1 MQHEEHIPSISRIEF
16 IAITMSAAA
25 EQKVKKLARLPGN
38 IVCANCGASKQFGHS
53 TVCIKFFTFVCSNCK
68 SSHQAISHRC
78 KSLTMSSWTDAE
90 VAELEAKGNDY
101 ARNTWLKNAPPVG
114 TGGRPKEGDHI
125 DVFKRF
131 VVDVYEH
138 KKYYGEYSGAPPA
151 ATPQHVATAIP
162 IAVPLSQPP
171 ITRPSHFSK
180 APVAAPA
187 PKAPTADLLD
197 FAAAPASSSFQA
209 DFDAFAPTAPPHSLS
224 STGFQ
229 ADFATFATPAPAA
242 PSNGSAFGFI
252 SQSAPPPATSEPP
265 TSAFAFISNPPASNP
280 APSSNI
286 DFADF
291 KGLGIASPHS
301 APVAAPAPTL
311 PKKPVMSANQ
321 KGSLIS
327 SMDNISISTPSKPQI
342 NLGGAMP
349 QQGAFGGMPSN
360 LMMQQQQA
368 GFGGMNGTTMMQ
380 QQQQM
385 MMMQQ
390 QQRMAMQQ
398 QSMGGMHNNLGMMN
412 PGMVGGGMG
421 IGMMT
426 PQNMMGFGVQSN
438 PVGNRNTNSSALN
451 SLSMSGMDMSAWTSG
466 KK

>member
-1 MQHEEHIPSISRIEF
+1 M
-16 IAITMSAAA
+16 ITMSAAA

-38 IVCANCGASKQFGHS
+38 VVCANCGTSKQFGHS

-114 TGGRPKEGDHI
+114 SGGRPKEGDHI

-138 KKYYGEYSGAPPA
+138 KKYYGDYSGPPPVA
-151 ATPQHVATAIP
+151 APQHVATAIP
-162 IAVPLSQPP
+162 ISLPGSVPA
-171 ITRPSHFSK
+171 PSRRTPHFSK
-180 APVAAPA
+180 PPVAAPA
-187 PKAPTADLLD
+187 PKAPAADLLD
-197 FAAAPASSSFQA
+197 FAAAPAPTSFQA
-209 DFDAFAPTAPPHSLS
+209 DFDAFAPARPPPSTS
-224 STGFQ
+224 SNGFQ
-229 ADFATFATPAPAA
+229 ADFATFATPAPA
-242 PSNGSAFGFI
+242 PTSNASAFGFI
-252 SQSAPPPATSEPP
+252 SQSAPPATSDPP
-265 TSAFAFISNPPASNP
+265 SSAFAFISNPPASNP
-280 APSSNI
+280 APSSKS

-291 KGLGIASPHS
+291 AGLTITSPT
-301 APVAAPAPTL
+301 PVAAPAPTL

-327 SMDNISISTPSKPQI
+327 SLDHISMPPKPQMTF
-342 NLGGAMP
+342 GGTMP
-349 QQGAFGGMPSN
+349 QQVAFGGMPSN
-360 LMMQQQQA
+360 QMMQQQQP
-368 GFGGMNGTTMMQ
+368 GYGGMNSTIMM

-390 QQRMAMQQ
+390 QRMAMQQ
-398 QSMGGMHNNLGMMN
+398 QNMGAMNNMGIMN
-412 PGMVGGGMG
+412 PGMVGGIG
-421 IGMMT
+421 IGMMS
-426 PQNMMGFGVQSN
+426 PQNMMSFGVQSN
-438 PVGNRNTNSSALN
+438 PVGNRNSNSNAMN
-451 SLSMSGMDMSAWTSG
+451 SLSMSGMDMSAWTTG